1 MLTCIAVED
10 EPLALE
16 RLAGHIANHPS
27 LRLLG
32 AFDRALSALEF
43 LRSNP
48 VDIVFLDIDLG
59 GLSGIEWAESGT
71 IASRIIFTTAH
82 QQHAARAFDLKA
94 ADYLLKPFS
103 FQRFV
108 QAVDR
113 VAASINPP
121 GTGTGSAS
129 TEPPRIVFVKTEHRL
144 ERVSVP
150 QILYIEGLGDYRLI
164 RTAQKRIM
172 TLETFGDLEARLAPA
187 GLCRVHRS
195 YMVAIDR
202 IESIERDEIRI
213 ADMLIPISRTYRDAF
228 YARIKRKP

>member
-16 RLAGHIANHPS
+16 KLVAHISNHPS

-32 AFDRALSALEF
+32 TFDRALSALEF

-48 VDIVFLDIDLG
+48 VDIVFLDINLG
-59 GLSGIEWAESGT
+59 GLSGIDWAESAA
-71 IASRIIFTTAH
+71 IAGRVVFTTAH
-82 QQHAARAFDLKA
+82 QEHAARAFDLKA

-113 VAASINPP
+113 VATMTGP
-121 GTGTGSAS
+121 GSGVAAPDPSNV
-129 TEPPRIVFVKTEHRL
+129 VFVKTEHRL
-144 ERVSVP
+144 ERVSVS
-150 QILYIEGLGDYRLI
+150 QILYIEGLDDYRAI
-164 RTAQKRIM
+164 RTVQKRIL
-172 TLETFGDLEARLAPA
+172 TLETFGDLDARLSPA

-213 ADMLIPISRTYRDAF
+213 AGVAIPISRTYRDAF
-228 YARIKRKP
+228 YARIKGKP